1 MQKLILDLKVR
12 MIDTGIMTSRKL
24 KIINIYIK
32 KGGGGNFSYKL
43 TDDCLEKTNKAF

>member
-1 MQKLILDLKVR
+1 

-24 KIINIYIK
+24 QNYKHIYK
-32 KGGGGNFSYKL
+32 KGGGGGNFSYKL